1 MNWLE
6 PKSRTQLNM
15 VRHYHRILKMDDSR
29 LTKKILKY
37 DLVFGQNGARD
48 CWSTEVKFILNRNNL
63 GSTFSIFPFNIK
75 STIELLSQ
83 SLIYK
88 DQSKWK
94 NVCKDM
100 PKLRT
105 YVKLDDFFSS
115 KQFIHK
121 PLTFIQRKFL
131 AKLRLGVLPI
141 RIETGRYHPRLE
153 EADRICLVCN
163 EPNAIENETHFLLK
177 CSAYG
182 RQRRDLLSRIPELD
196 ANFVNWSDEDQLKLL
211 TCNALAV
218 KSTAQF
224 LIDAFDFRSTKI

>member
-1 MNWLE
+1 
-6 PKSRTQLNM
+6 
-15 VRHYHRILKMDDSR
+15 
-29 LTKKILKY
+29 
-37 DLVFGQNGARD
+37 
-48 CWSTEVKFILNRNNL
+48 
-63 GSTFSIFPFNIK
+63 
-75 STIELLSQ
+75 
-83 SLIYK
+83 
-88 DQSKWK
+88 
-94 NVCKDM
+94 M

-163 EPNAIENETHFLLK
+163 EPNAIENEIHFLLK
-177 CSAYG
+177 CPAYD
-182 RQRRDLLSRIPELD
+182 RQRRELFSKIPELD
-196 ANFVNWSDEDQLKLL
+196 ANFVNWSDKDQLKIL

-224 LIDAFDFRSTKI
+224 RVVESRFGSNPDDTF

>member
-1 MNWLE
+1 MFKAFFSALYE
-6 PKSRTQLNM
+6 QLD
-15 VRHYHRILKMDDSR
+15 I
-29 LTKKILKY
+29 KKFK
-37 DLVFGQNGARD
+37 VFFGHP
-48 CWSTEVKFILNRNNL
+48 L
-63 GSTFSIFPFNIK
+63 
-75 STIELLSQ
+75 
-83 SLIYK
+83 
-88 DQSKWK
+88 
-94 NVCKDM
+94 
-100 PKLRT
+100 
-105 YVKLDDFFSS
+105 YVYIHIDDFFSN
-115 KQFIHK
+115 KHYIHK
-121 PLTFIQRKFL
+121 PLSFIQRKFL
-131 AKLRLGVLPI
+131 SKLRLGVLPI